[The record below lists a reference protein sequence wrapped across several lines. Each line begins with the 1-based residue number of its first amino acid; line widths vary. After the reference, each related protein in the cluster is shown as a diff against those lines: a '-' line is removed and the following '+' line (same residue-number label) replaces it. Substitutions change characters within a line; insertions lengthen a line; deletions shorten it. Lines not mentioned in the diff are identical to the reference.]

1 MLEEIK
7 ITTEDK
13 KTIEKDFV
21 LKDLKKFNIVIG
33 KNGSG
38 KTNLFNAIKEEY
50 KNNNEVLVVYI
61 KANEIQLKEYAKT
74 SADSAEMVKEL
85 SEILKSNNKTF
96 TVGEDIIELK
106 KDLETKINHNISEL
120 MTDDSIKLNMEDAD
134 SVKYEW
140 VVRSILDFKVK
151 EGDLDIKKLED
162 LPQGHQRLVIA
173 SIIKAFADQR
183 KELNDKK
190 KKVIILFEEPEIF
203 LHPILKARLRDTLL
217 KISEEFQV
225 IISTHDPYFI
235 SIKENIQIYSLCK
248 DGEGKT
254 KVNDNRRITS
264 IVDEYLHIT
273 LYSQLSNEE
282 LESIDKHNRPYYRQN
297 RDGKKN
303 SFTKEELSLPKY
315 IRNQIHHQENP
326 RTIGFVFDK
335 KEADASEEKNYYTEK
350 DLENSISKMY
360 NVIINRKKIV
370 KVVKILEK

>member
-1 MLEEIK
+1 MLKEIK

-21 LKDLKKFNIVIG
+21 LKDLKKFNVVIG

-50 KNNNEVLVVYI
+50 KNNNKVLVVYI

-74 SADSAEMVKEL
+74 SADSAEMVREL
-85 SEILKSNNKTF
+85 SEILKSSNKKF
-96 TVGEDIIELK
+96 TVDKGIIKLK
-106 KDLETKINHNISEL
+106 KDLETKINDNISEL
-120 MTDDSIKLNMEDAD
+120 TTDDSIKLNMEDVD

-140 VVRSILDFKVK
+140 VVRSILDFKIK

-173 SIIKAFADQR
+173 SIIKAFANQR
-183 KELNDKK
+183 KELNDNKGK
-190 KKVIILFEEPEIF
+190 DVIILFEEPEIF
-203 LHPILKARLRDTLL
+203 LHPILKARLKDTLL
-217 KISEEFQV
+217 KISDEFQV

-235 SIKENIQIYSLCK
+235 SIKEDTQIYSLCK

-264 IVDEYLHIT
+264 IVDEYLHIN
-273 LYSQLSNEE
+273 LYSQLSNKE
-282 LESIDKHNRPYYRQN
+282 LESIDKHDRTYYRQN
-297 RDGKKN
+297 GDNKN
-303 SFTKEELSLPKY
+303 NFTEEELSLPKY

-326 RTIGFVFDK
+326 RTIGFVFDGK
-335 KEADASEEKNYYTEK
+335 RQDASEEKNYYTEK

-360 NVIINRKKIV
+360 NVIINRKNS
-370 KVVKILEK
+370 